1 MTRAATHAATHA
13 GATPART
20 VEACEPAG
28 APEGSAQAARGDA
41 QARAVAADGR
51 DAAPDGGAELGVA
64 PGVEAGV
71 IAGWPGGGLGGTLPL
86 GVRDPRD
93 ELPEH
98 LSALRAFA
106 ISLTRNVA
114 AADDLVQDTIVKAW
128 TNLDKFQ
135 PGSNLRAWL
144 FTILRNTFYSDRR
157 KTRREVPDPEGAY
170 AATLAEKPSHDGRL
184 ALADFRRA
192 FDRLSPEHREVL
204 ILVGASGF
212 AYEEAS
218 EMMGVAV
225 GTVKSRANRARARL
239 AEMLGLE
246 DGEEF
251 LSGVDGPTLAV
262 LGRSGVR
269 AA

>member
-1 MTRAATHAATHA
+1 MT
-13 GATPART
+13 
-20 VEACEPAG
+20 E
-28 APEGSAQAARGDA
+28 AQATGLPSSAGDA
-41 QARAVAADGR
+41 PNSSPSAAEEPRNDVASRPDGVAA
-51 DAAPDGGAELGVA
+51 P
-64 PGVEAGV
+64 
-71 IAGWPGGGLGGTLPL
+71 
-86 GVRDPRD
+86 RDPRD

-98 LSALRAFA
+98 LGALRAFA

-144 FTILRNTFYSDRR
+144 FTILRNTFYSDKR
-157 KTRREVPDPEGAY
+157 KTRREVADPEGIY
-170 AATLAEKPSHDGRL
+170 AAALCEKPSHDGRL

-218 EMMGVAV
+218 VMMGVAV

-246 DGEEF
+246 EGEEL
-251 LSGVDGPTLAV
+251 LSGVDGATLAV
-262 LGRSGVR
+262 LGKSGVR

>member
-1 MTRAATHAATHA
+1 MTMAPATGAAIPT
-13 GATPART
+13 TP
-20 VEACEPAG
+20 
-28 APEGSAQAARGDA
+28 
-41 QARAVAADGR
+41 
-51 DAAPDGGAELGVA
+51 
-64 PGVEAGV
+64 
-71 IAGWPGGGLGGTLPL
+71 
-86 GVRDPRD
+86 RDPREEIAD
-93 ELPEH
+93 H
-98 LSALRAFA
+98 LGALRAFA
-106 ISLTRNVA
+106 ISLTRNVS

-128 TNLDKFQ
+128 THIDKFQ

-157 KTRREVPDPEGAY
+157 KMRREVADPEGVH
-170 AATLAEKPSHDGRL
+170 AATLCEKPSHDGRL

-192 FDRLSPEHREVL
+192 FDQLSPEHREVL

-212 AYEEAS
+212 AYEEAA

-246 DGEEF
+246 EGEEL
-251 LSGVDGPTLAV
+251 LSSADAATLAV